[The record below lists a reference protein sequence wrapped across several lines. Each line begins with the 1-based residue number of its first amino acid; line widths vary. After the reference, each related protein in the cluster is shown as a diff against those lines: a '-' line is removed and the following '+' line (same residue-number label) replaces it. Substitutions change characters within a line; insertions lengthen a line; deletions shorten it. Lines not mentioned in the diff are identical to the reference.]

1 MVPERKLTSV
11 FLVLVIVLIVD
22 IVLRTAVPAS
32 AQNRARVIRISF
44 SSPAG
49 GDLTADGGQR
59 ITDNV
64 KAVFCAGDPA
74 RNSQS
79 CYAIVQ

>member
-1 MVPERKLTSV
+1 
-11 FLVLVIVLIVD
+11 
-22 IVLRTAVPAS
+22 
-32 AQNRARVIRISF
+32 
-44 SSPAG
+44 
-49 GDLTADGGQR
+49 LTADGGQR

-74 RNSQS
+74 RNTQS